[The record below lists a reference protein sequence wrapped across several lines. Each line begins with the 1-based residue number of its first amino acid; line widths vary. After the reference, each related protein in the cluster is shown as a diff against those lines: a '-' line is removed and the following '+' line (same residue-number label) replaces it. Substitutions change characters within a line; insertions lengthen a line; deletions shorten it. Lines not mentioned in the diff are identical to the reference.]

1 MTEQEILTLLRHPLV
16 YNIFINLKCFKYNK
30 YRTLKIEYRLK
41 ILTHFDYQQR
51 KEVKMLVEISERELA
66 LLIIILILV
75 TKAL

>member
-1 MTEQEILTLLRHPLV
+1 MV
-16 YNIFINLKCFKYNK
+16 YNIFINPKCFKYNKYK

>member
-1 MTEQEILTLLRHPLV
+1 M
-16 YNIFINLKCFKYNK
+16 FINPKCFKYNK

-66 LLIIILILV
+66 LL
-75 TKAL
+75 KS